1 MERIGQRG
9 QIHKFRV
16 TTIKRVGLMDTCR
29 DVFEQIYRRICQ
41 LACLRLEVSRDERG
55 TGYCSGVVTGL
66 YDALLAVAVFYAC

>member
-1 MERIGQRG
+1 
-9 QIHKFRV
+9 
-16 TTIKRVGLMDTCR
+16 MDTCR